1 MLGVR
6 DRSSALVFTVQFNRE
21 GWLARRHR
29 VLINGFIM
37 LDLVFKFSA
46 KTSLILTVVPLSLGE
61 KSARLHNSQ
70 FLHRPRLSL
79 HIGPTRSLPSL
90 L

>member
-46 KTSLILTVVPLSLGE
+46 KTSLIFDSCAIVFWREECPL
-61 KSARLHNSQ
+61 AQ
-70 FLHRPRLSL
+70 
-79 HIGPTRSLPSL
+79 
-90 L
+90 